1 MMTETKPNSMGSGST
16 GLSTVWLVIFADLVA
31 LLLTFFVMLFSMSNV
46 TVESWQKMVDAL
58 TDALNPESEEKI
70 DTTPD
75 VKTNIDLVFRK
86 QAINLDYLRA
96 VFEQKVIKNKALKGS
111 QLTLLEDR
119 LVVSLPGSLLFGPNS
134 AILKQTA
141 KDPLFTLGGLLG
153 NVENQLGINGYADE
167 NSIDGGKY
175 KSNWELSLA
184 RSISVG
190 NALRQAGYS
199 GDLLNF
205 GYGNAHNPYLKNAND
220 SQRKILS
227 RRIDIV
233 ILESGGGK

>member
-1 MMTETKPNSMGSGST
+1 MTDTKPHSSGSGSS
-16 GLSTVWLVIFADLVA
+16 GISSVWLVIFADLVA

-46 TVESWQKMVDAL
+46 TVDSWQKMVDAL
-58 TDALNPESEEKI
+58 TDALNPTSEEKI
-70 DTTPD
+70 DTAPD
-75 VKTNIDLVFRK
+75 VKTNIDLVFRR

-134 AILKQTA
+134 AILKKTA

-153 NVENQLGINGYADE
+153 NVENQLGVNGYADE
-167 NSIDGGKY
+167 NNFEGTKY

-190 NALRQAGYS
+190 NAFRQAGYS
-199 GDLLNF
+199 GELLNF
-205 GYGNAHNPYLKNAND
+205 GYGNAHNPYLKNATD
-220 SQRKILS
+220 DQRRILS

-233 ILESGGGK
+233 ILESGGDK

>member
-1 MMTETKPNSMGSGST
+1 MMTETKPNSMGSDST
-16 GLSTVWLVIFADLVA
+16 GLSAVWLVIFADLVA

-58 TDALNPESEEKI
+58 TDALNPESTEKI
-70 DTTPD
+70 DTAPD

-167 NSIDGGKY
+167 KSIDGEKY

-220 SQRKILS
+220 SQREILS

>member
-1 MMTETKPNSMGSGST
+1 MIETKNHSSGNGPS
-16 GLSTVWLVIFADLVA
+16 GLSSVWLVIFADLVA

-75 VKTNIDLVFRK
+75 VKANIDLVFRK

-96 VFEQKVIKNKALKGS
+96 VFEQKVIRNEALKGS

-119 LVVSLPGSLLFGPNS
+119 LIVSLPGSILFDPNS
-134 AILKQTA
+134 AILKKTA

-167 NSIDGGKY
+167 ENLNNKEY
-175 KSNWELSLA
+175 ESNWELSLA

-190 NALRQAGYS
+190 NAFRQAGYS
-199 GDLLNF
+199 GELLNF
-205 GYGNAHNPYLKNAND
+205 GYGNAHNPYLKNAAD
-220 SQRKILS
+220 EQRRILS

-233 ILESGGGK
+233 ILESGGK